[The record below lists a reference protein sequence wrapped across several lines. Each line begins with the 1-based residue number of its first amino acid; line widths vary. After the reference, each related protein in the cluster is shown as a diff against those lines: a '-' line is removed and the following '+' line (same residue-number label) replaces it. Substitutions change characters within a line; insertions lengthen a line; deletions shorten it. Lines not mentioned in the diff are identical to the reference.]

1 MNKYYKTNEIQIQKA
16 KLFLCKLN
24 ASVKGLIKER
34 HQKKLLSNY
43 MWSKQ
48 MKD

>member
-1 MNKYYKTNEIQIQKA
+1 MQKE
-16 KLFLCKLN
+16 KLFLYKLN
-24 ASVKGLIKER
+24 ASVKGLIKEN